1 MSTPPPAMSPTATT
15 NAVPLEHMIADFA
28 NMGFTRGQVLNVV
41 GSMSQRGENIDVNT
55 VLDRLM
61 HAST

>member
-1 MSTPPPAMSPTATT
+1 
-15 NAVPLEHMIADFA
+15 MIADFA

-41 GSMSQRGENIDVNT
+41 GGMSQRGENIDVNT